1 LSISPPNCFT
11 PRVVERREPARLGPP
26 RDKISG
32 HRHTDTGDTAALHIP
47 SLGLLI
53 AGDAIYETHPFL
65 VESDRAGR
73 QAWLAAIGGLAAIN
87 PQAVVV
93 GHGPLDSD
101 CSVRR
106 IDATRRAANYLAFVW
121 HLPRSVQCF
130 VSLPSPFGPPLL
142 APNNDFAGRVCL

>member
-65 VESDRAGR
+65 VELTEPAGR
-73 QAWLAAIGGLAAIN
+73 LGSQPSAG
-87 PQAVVV
+87 
-93 GHGPLDSD
+93 S
-101 CSVRR
+101 
-106 IDATRRAANYLAFVW
+106 
-121 HLPRSVQCF
+121 PR
-130 VSLPSPFGPPLL
+130 
-142 APNNDFAGRVCL
+142 